1 MIIISFVRVAI
12 LGAQYNDSHSWA
24 TSQTA
29 FGPPRATS
37 AYIASAK
44 KNVKISLSVY
54 LHVLHLLQRSW
65 LLIKST
71 QLKNLAINYMCSKIN
86 KNPQNLV

>member
-12 LGAQYNDSHSWA
+12 LGAQYNDSNSWV
-24 TSQTA
+24 TSQTV

-44 KNVKISLSVY
+44 KNVKISLSVS
-54 LHVLHLLQRSW
+54 LLTFIIEDMVTHKIYP
-65 LLIKST
+65 IKKPSH
-71 QLKNLAINYMCSKIN
+71 
-86 KNPQNLV
+86 

>member
-24 TSQTA
+24 TSKTA

-44 KNVKISLSVY
+44 KNVKISLSVSLFTFIIEVMVTPKIY
-54 LHVLHLLQRSW
+54 P
-65 LLIKST
+65 IKKS
-71 QLKNLAINYMCSKIN
+71 SH
-86 KNPQNLV
+86 